1 MNETTPY
8 IGVDVSKAKLDFFV
22 PGDGESGQAPNTAG
36 GCRQIVG
43 MAKKLG
49 LRVCC
54 EPTGGYEQALVR
66 ACWDDG
72 VEVSLT
78 DAWRV
83 RHFAKGRGILEK
95 TDAIDAKVI
104 ALFAAENRPRPFPRP
119 SETQRRLR
127 DLTRAMESIGKQIQI
142 ARGNLEHCGGNAEIA
157 KLWKR
162 NLAFLERSRCDLEA
176 KRLATVRDDSRL
188 CGLFERFQ
196 LVKGVGPA
204 TALAMLAECSDGNT
218 REEILS
224 ALGADDMASL
234 RKSAAALLAADN
246 YDDGTVTSL
255 IANSLWFN
263 KEHYFNAD
271 TVGRLAEL
279 YRASTYW
286 GDPTDPD
293 YEKELQNWLKDNTGG
308 LLDDSAD
315 KIEMDPLMLL
325 EICSTVCF
333 KGGWGEGFK
342 DAWYAPMEFHG
353 TAGDTEVPCM
363 YKQVHEGG
371 RFWYGDGY
379 KAAIDTIGTSG
390 NSMIYLL
397 PNEGVSIETMLKSIN
412 TAWLLANAKTGKLT
426 ITAPKFDVS
435 SDNDL
440 IPALREIGINDCFG
454 PAADL
459 SQLTDNSAYVSEVR
473 HSARVTV
480 DENGISAAAFT
491 QVELTLSMGEMSL
504 TLDRP
509 FVFIVTGVTGAPL
522 FIGVVNNIA

>member
-1 MNETTPY
+1 MNKDKIVET
-8 IGVDVSKAKLDFFV
+8 IGDIDPVFVKEARPKSRTKIALRVGALAAAILMLVGACFAVPKFIHKGAFHQEAGLDPTAAPTASPTGYPAPDIVGYLAAAPEKQTYVNYTDPASEEWVKALAARV
-22 PGDGESGQAPNTAG
+22 EAG
-36 GCRQIVG
+36 GDIAP
-43 MAKKLG
+43 M
-49 LRVCC
+49 
-54 EPTGGYEQALVR
+54 
-66 ACWDDG
+66 DG
-72 VEVSLT
+72 FMRELT
-78 DAWRV
+78 
-83 RHFAKGRGILEK
+83 
-95 TDAIDAKVI
+95 I
-104 ALFAAENRPRPFPRP
+104 ALM
-119 SETQRRLR
+119 
-127 DLTRAMESIGKQIQI
+127 DG
-142 ARGNLEHCGGNAEIA
+142 
-157 KLWKR
+157 
-162 NLAFLERSRCDLEA
+162 
-176 KRLATVRDDSRL
+176 DDNVVWS
-188 CGLFERFQ
+188 
-196 LVKGVGPA
+196 PA
-204 TALAMLAECSDGNT
+204 SVYMALAMLAECSDGNT
-218 REEILS
+218 RAEILS
-224 ALGADDMASL
+224 ALGAGDMASL

-315 KIEMDPLMLL
+315 KIEMDPEMLL
-325 EICSTVCF
+325 EICSAVCF

-379 KAAIDTIGTSG
+379 KAVIDTIGTSG

-440 IPALREIGINDCFG
+440 IPALMEIGINDCFG

-459 SQLTDNSAYVSEVR
+459 SQLTDNFAYVSEVR

>member
-1 MNETTPY
+1 MNKDKIVET
-8 IGVDVSKAKLDFFV
+8 IGDMDPEFVKEARPKSRSRLALRIGAAAAAVLMLAGACFFV
-22 PGDGESGQAPNTAG
+22 PKLIHNNLPQQEAQAPSVTDGPTAAPTAYPAPDIVGYLAAAPAEQSFVNYTDPASEEWVKALAERVEAG
-36 GCRQIVG
+36 GDIAPMDGFMRE
-43 MAKKLG
+43 LT
-49 LRVCC
+49 L
-54 EPTGGYEQALVR
+54 ALMDG
-66 ACWDDG
+66 DDN
-72 VEVSLT
+72 VVWS
-78 DAWRV
+78 
-83 RHFAKGRGILEK
+83 
-95 TDAIDAKVI
+95 
-104 ALFAAENRPRPFPRP
+104 
-119 SETQRRLR
+119 
-127 DLTRAMESIGKQIQI
+127 
-142 ARGNLEHCGGNAEIA
+142 
-157 KLWKR
+157 
-162 NLAFLERSRCDLEA
+162 
-176 KRLATVRDDSRL
+176 
-188 CGLFERFQ
+188 
-196 LVKGVGPA
+196 PA
-204 TALAMLAECSDGNT
+204 SVYMALAMLAECSDGNT
-218 REEILS
+218 REEILT

-293 YEKELQNWLKDNTGG
+293 YEKELQSWLKDNTGG

-315 KIEMDPLMLL
+315 KIEMDPAMLL
-325 EICSTVCF
+325 EICSAVCF
-333 KGGWGEGFK
+333 KGGWGERFRNIWGTSL
-342 DAWYAPMEFHG
+342 EFHG
-353 TAGDTEVPCM
+353 TSGDTSVPGM

-390 NSMIYLL
+390 NNMIYLL
-397 PNEGVSIETMLKSIN
+397 PNEGVSIETMLKGIN
-412 TAWLLANAKTGKLT
+412 ITWLLAHAKTGQLE

-459 SQLTDNSAYVSEVR
+459 TQLTDETAYVSEVR